1 MGDEFFDL
9 PSETQKSILVAATNQ
24 LNLSEMVL
32 EKDIWI
38 CWLLKQLFSLP
49 LQMAFKGGTS
59 LSKVFSLINRFSE
72 DVDITIDY
80 RNFINPI
87 DFNTISRSQ
96 LKKLSEQLK
105 SQMKASIEYKIF
117 PSLNRQISERFSKH
131 NFKLCL
137 NDDGEKLE
145 FYYSSL
151 FQSDFNYLRDHVLIE
166 FGVRN
171 TTEPSQSHEIK
182 TLLSKAVQPTL
193 ILPTA
198 MINTLQPERTFWEKA
213 TLIHVECHRNR
224 LPVNPDRLSRHW
236 YDLALLTYSWV
247 GTSALEQQHI
257 LKDVIQHKKAFF
269 NANYT
274 HYDDCLTGKFR
285 LIPNPDELRHLET
298 DLKKM
303 KEAGMFQTM
312 PPSFE
317 TIIITLSE
325 MENKINKL
333 MIQEHEEFIV

>member
-1 MGDEFFDL
+1 MSDEFFDL
-9 PSETQKSILVAATNQ
+9 NAETQRNILIAAADQ

-59 LSKVFSLINRFSE
+59 LSKVFNLINRFSE

-87 DFNTISRSQ
+87 IFTTISRSQ

-105 SQMKASIEYKIF
+105 SQMKISIENEIL
-117 PSLNRQISERFSKH
+117 PALNKQISERLPKQ
-131 NFKLCL
+131 NFKFCL

-145 FYYSSL
+145 FYYPSL

-193 ILPTA
+193 KLPIA

-213 TLIHVECHRNR
+213 TLIHVECHRGR

-236 YDLALLTYSWV
+236 YDLALLTNSWV
-247 GTSALEQQHI
+247 GDSALAQQTI

-269 NANYT
+269 NASYT
-274 HYDDCLTGKFR
+274 HYDDCLAGKFR
-285 LIPNPDELRHLET
+285 LTPNSNELKYLET

-303 KEAGMFQTM
+303 EQAGMFQTI

-317 TIIITLSE
+317 TIINTLSE
-325 MENKINKL
+325 MENKINNSV
-333 MIQEHEEFIV
+333 IREHEEIY